1 MVPRKIY
8 LSFKNAVFA
17 VETKEL
23 LIVRELAQAARKECP
38 DDLRGIN
45 ISQVTLHTN
54 EDADELTSHSRLA
67 KHTAQL
73 LRCCVPETPLI
84 VKVKPKVALKT
95 PLIVKEEL
103 DLARFWKALPDARLV
118 TESEMEYLQLKESY
132 VLEDRALG
140 DRFLVRP
147 IYKEI
152 TKLFEHQGFT
162 KWVVTG
168 TPGIGKT
175 VFSAYYMWIG
185 E

>member
-23 LIVRELAQAARKECP
+23 LIVRKLAQAARKEFP

-45 ISQVTLHTN
+45 ISQVTLHTD

-84 VKVKPKVALKT
+84 VK
-95 PLIVKEEL
+95 VKEEL

-175 VFSAYYMWIG
+175 IFSAYYMWIG

>member
-8 LSFKNAVFA
+8 LSFKNEVFA

-23 LIVRELAQAARKECP
+23 LIVRELAQAARKEFP

-45 ISQVTLHTN
+45 ILKVTLHTN
-54 EDADELTSHSRLA
+54 EDADQLTPHSRLA

-73 LRCCVPETPLI
+73 LRCRIPETPLI

-103 DLARFWKALPDARLV
+103 DVDEDLVRFWKALPDARLV

-132 VLEDRALG
+132 VLGDRALG
-140 DRFLVRP
+140 
-147 IYKEI
+147 
-152 TKLFEHQGFT
+152 KLNQSHLLRG
-162 KWVVTG
+162 G
-168 TPGIGKT
+168 AGPLARSASLPRRDLGIISQFWLG
-175 VFSAYYMWIG
+175 S
-185 E
+185 